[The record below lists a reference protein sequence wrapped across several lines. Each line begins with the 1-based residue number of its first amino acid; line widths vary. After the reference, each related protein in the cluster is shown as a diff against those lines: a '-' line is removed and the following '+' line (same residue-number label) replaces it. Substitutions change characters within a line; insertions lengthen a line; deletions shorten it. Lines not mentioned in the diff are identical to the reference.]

1 MCTLPQLRSV
11 VFELASLTCFTNEQ
25 SLSQSTI
32 SLYGNG
38 TIDSTYSVTFGR
50 FWSHSVIKHIHY
62 VPLCTPHHTKLFSYW
77 HSIFGMSWGRDGIR
91 KRRIQ
96 HALSFQRQQRNRA
109 THSGQKMNSQNKK
122 AVTNTGKR
130 INNCVSGWWTIRD
143 SNSRPL
149 RCERSALPAELIARK
164 CLFRQALCHFNID
177 FWFV

>member
-1 MCTLPQLRSV
+1 MRTLPQLRSV
-11 VFELASLTCFTNEQ
+11 IFELASLTCFTNEQ

-62 VPLCTPHHTKLFSYW
+62 VPLGTPHHAKLFC
-77 HSIFGMSWGRDGIR
+77 IDIQFFGMSWGCDGIR

-96 HALSFQRQQRNRA
+96 HALSFQRQKWNRA
-109 THSGQKMNSQNKK
+109 THSWQKINSQNKK

-149 RCERSALPAELIARK
+149 RCERSALPTELIARK
-164 CLFRQALCHFNID
+164 RLFNRHFAILT
-177 FWFV
+177 